1 MPRALWKGA
10 ISFGLI
16 HIPVDLYSAENSHQ
30 LDLDMLDK
38 RDFSPIGYK
47 RVNKVTGKEVEF
59 KDIVKGYEFE
69 DNQYVVL
76 SEEDIKRANPE
87 ATQTINI
94 LSFIEAAEISPVYY
108 EQPYYLTPSKGGDKV
123 YSLLRETL
131 KKSKKIAI
139 AQLVIR
145 VKQHLAALIPVN
157 DMIVLII
164 LRYADEIR
172 AMQDY
177 KLPDVKSSKNAVSAK
192 EVQMA
197 MSLVEGMTE
206 KWNPENYKDTYRDDI
221 MSLIEKRI
229 KSKQTKVLDESKAEG
244 PAPTSNI
251 VDIMALL
258 KQSIEAKTGGENTR
272 AKSTAGKSGASQPT
286 DIKSAKSAK
295 SKPVEKDKPATKPA
309 TKTGT
314 KTAGKPATKPAA
326 KSRKAA

>member
-16 HIPVDLYSAENSHQ
+16 HIPVDLYAAESSNQ

-94 LSFIEAAEISPVYY
+94 LSFIDAAEISPLYF

-139 AQLVIR
+139 AQVVIR
-145 VKQHLAALIPVN
+145 VKQHLAALMPIN
-157 DMIVLII
+157 DMIVLVN

-172 AMQDY
+172 SMKDY
-177 KLPDVKSSKNAVSAK
+177 KLPDAKASKNQVSDK

-206 KWNPENYKDTYRDDI
+206 KWNPTAYKDTYRDDI
-221 MSLIEKRI
+221 MTLIEKRI
-229 KSKQTKVLDESKAEG
+229 KSKQTKVLDETEAEA

-258 KQSIEAKTGGENTR
+258 KQSIEAKTSGTKTR
-272 AKSTAGKSGASQPT
+272 TTEKAETESSANAAKAVNKPT
-286 DIKSAKSAK
+286 DIKSAKSKAAK
-295 SKPVEKDKPATKPA
+295 PAAKQKATKPA
-309 TKTGT
+309 SKSIN
-314 KTAGKPATKPAA
+314 KTATPKT
-326 KSRKAA
+326 RKAA